1 MKELFETKRKVCS
14 VNVDRKNI
22 SVDYVKQ
29 PILLKIQRTRGLYLT
44 LLSSDVRLSN
54 ERLRKLKIF
63 SSTLTN
69 LVKRLRSGTINKI
82 DRGYTRTAIFTTC
95 KRDHLQCDA
104 ADWRSRGATRKT
116 ALSFR
121 EVGSDA
127 SGTCYFSLSFHSFLT
142 LHAVYFNLVFL
153 NTREKLRKF
162 AYFVAKRAI
171 KFDCEFRIYFVQSQ
185 D

>member
-1 MKELFETKRKVCS
+1 MFKKKGQIKESFETKRKVCS

-22 SVDYVKQ
+22 SIDYVKQ

-82 DRGYTRTAIFTTC
+82 DREYTRTAIFTTC

-104 ADWRSRGATRKT
+104 ALPRSYAEDRAFVPWGWQRCKRNF
-116 ALSFR
+116 S
-121 EVGSDA
+121 S
-127 SGTCYFSLSFHSFLT
+127 YFPLFFHSFLT
-142 LHAVYFNLVFL
+142 LHAVYFNLIFL

-162 AYFVAKRAI
+162 AYFVRS
-171 KFDCEFRIYFVQSQ
+171 FVYFVACN
-185 D
+185 